1 VASVIEAVPAA
12 PAARAPEVR
21 HIPALPTLWPSLL
34 SPLQPE
40 RAPGFPF
47 TARRLVPFY
56 FARNAVFHA
65 VRLLGLAGREVLVPA
80 YHHGVEIAALVAAG
94 AVPRFVRVDARMRLD
109 LDHLAAAAGPRTG
122 AIYVIHYAGMP
133 QPMDE
138 VRAVARRIGVP
149 VVEDCA
155 LALYSSEGG
164 RPLGSTGEV
173 AVFCFYK
180 TVPVPNG
187 GALVVNDPG
196 VRTVLPRA
204 VAPPLPSTLSHA
216 VGSLLS
222 NLAYRAGEPGRQVRA
237 AARRAAQLVREASGL
252 RPVSTGTSRFDPE
265 AVHLGMSALSRR
277 ILSHVDPEA
286 VVAARRR
293 NYFLLL
299 GSLRAVAEPV
309 FPELP
314 AGACPLFYP
323 LVCDDKAAVQARLAA
338 AGIETVDFWR
348 TGHPLSTAADFPD
361 VARLREK
368 VLELPIHQDLG
379 PGEMA
384 HVARAVQEALR

>member
-1 VASVIEAVPAA
+1 VGPVIEALPAVP
-12 PAARAPEVR
+12 PAGPPEVR
-21 HIPALPTLWPSLL
+21 HVPALPTLWPSLL
-34 SPLQPE
+34 SPLLPD

-47 TARRLVPFY
+47 VARRMVPFY

-65 VRLLGLAGREVLVPA
+65 VRLLGLAGREVLLPA
-80 YHHGVEIAALVAAG
+80 YHHGVEVAALVAGG

-109 LDHLAAAAGPRTG
+109 LDHLVDSAGPRTG
-122 AIYVIHYAGMP
+122 AVYVIHYAGMP

-138 VRAVARRIGVP
+138 VRAAVRRIGVP
-149 VVEDCA
+149 LVEDCA
-155 LALYSSEGG
+155 LALYSREGT

-196 VRTVLPRA
+196 IRGALPRA
-204 VAPPLPSTLSHA
+204 VAPPLASTLSHA

-222 NLAYRAGEPGRQVRA
+222 NLAYRAGRPGRQLRA
-237 AARRAAQLVREASGL
+237 VARRAAQLVREASGV
-252 RPVSTGTSRFDPE
+252 RPVSTGTSRFDPG
-265 AVHLGMSALSRR
+265 AVQLGMSALSDR
-277 ILSHVDPEA
+277 ILRRVDPDA

-293 NYFLLL
+293 NWYLLL
-299 GSLRAVAEPV
+299 GSLRQLAEPV

-323 LVCDDKAAVQARLAA
+323 LVCEDKPAVQARLAA
-338 AGIETVDFWR
+338 AGIEAVDFWR
-348 TGHPLSTAADFPD
+348 TGHPLCAPGDFPE
-361 VARLREK
+361 VARLRAR

-379 PGEMA
+379 PREMA
-384 HVARAVQEALR
+384 HVAGAVAEALR